1 MGLLDGL
8 VSKAVDFVMPKSTSV
23 SSVGSLPEYTI
34 TIACP
39 GLGITVDAMMP
50 ESFQLSTSA
59 QYQSVF
65 TDLLDKVPGSD
76 TVKKAGSAF
85 GYSLTTKILS
95 AKVWQGASDTTFTLD
110 LIFQAERDEIKEVIE
125 PITKLHL
132 LTVPRTDFDGGLLKA
147 PGPHLKAS
155 ALNDTMGS
163 VFDSIGSVG
172 GAALGGAT
180 DVAKN
185 WWNGSSNLKDI
196 ASAGASK
203 FIGTL
208 KDSITGLSNS
218 IGSNIVNQVSLQI
231 GRFLLFDSV
240 IIRDVSVTYALQPV
254 GKGYG
259 VSSGNMQRAA
269 VSVQFE
275 TFFNLTADDIGKI
288 WINPEARA
296 MAMAL
301 VAEVKIRDK
310 VLS

>member
-8 VSKAVDFVMPKSTSV
+8 VSKAVDFIMPKSTSV
-23 SSVGSLPEYTI
+23 SSIGSLPEYTI

-59 QYQSVF
+59 QYAAPF
-65 TDLLDKVPGSD
+65 ADMLDKVKGAD
-76 TVKKAGSAF
+76 AVKKTGSAF

-95 AKVWQGASDTTFTLD
+95 AKVWQGASETSFTLN
-110 LIFQAERDEIKEVIE
+110 LIFQAEKDEIKEVIE

-132 LTVPRTDFDGGLLKA
+132 LTVPRTDFEGGLLKA

-155 ALNDTMGS
+155 VLPDVIS
-163 VFDSIGSVG
+163 S
-172 GAALGGAT
+172 ALGG
-180 DVAKN
+180 VYN
-185 WWNGSSNLKDI
+185 VGSSAFGAVTDAVKSWSGGSSTFTDI
-196 ASAGASK
+196 ASAGANK
-203 FIGTL
+203 FVGSL

-218 IGSNIVNQVSLQI
+218 IGSNVVNQVSLQI

-240 IIRDVSVTYALQPV
+240 IIRDVTVSHILQPV

-259 VSSGNMQRAA
+259 VSSGNMQRAS
-269 VSVQFE
+269 VDVQFE

-296 MAMAL
+296 RAMAL
-301 VAEVKIRDK
+301 ATQVKLLDK
-310 VLS
+310 VTG